1 MSFLIEVSEPVFFF
15 SELRS
20 SLGRYVASHP
30 DTEPPQGAVYI
41 GTKAR
46 EAGYIFGLT
55 ALGMCIMR
63 IPPQVVRIEAARLAP
78 VISEVRWAGCVFSAS
93 LTHRRMVNGNR
104 SAARRRTCSSWQYN
118 L

>member
-1 MSFLIEVSEPVFFF
+1 MSFLVEVSEPVFFF

-20 SLGRYVASHP
+20 SLGRYIASHP
-30 DTEPPQGAVYI
+30 DTEPPQGAVYV

-63 IPPQVVRIEAARLAP
+63 IPPQVVRIEAPRLAP
-78 VISEVRWAGCVFSAS
+78 VISEVRWAGCVLSE
-93 LTHRRMVNGNR
+93 R
-104 SAARRRTCSSWQYN
+104 
-118 L
+118 